1 MLGMTTST
9 GVPVKLT
16 AGNWIAI
23 VAIIVSVLGAAIT
36 AHVNV
41 MTQISGIATDV
52 AAMRIQQQNQ
62 MDSIERR
69 LGRIEERTMGV
80 TEPRP

>member
-52 AAMRIQQQNQ
+52 AAMRMQQQYQ

-69 LGRIEERTMGV
+69 LGRIESRTRGV